1 MARPYSHEQVGETI
15 ESHQSSLN
23 VRLYGTEEAPAECRR
38 ISVGP
43 LSAILQAGAL
53 RAIALGGHEAI
64 RGIAFVVRDE
74 NWGTCIPRIS
84 DLEIVEHNGGVRI
97 SYRAECGYGNQALSY
112 TAVIQ
117 GSTDGSLEFVVKGAA
132 TSPFST
138 NRSGFVVLHPVE
150 RVAGHTVTVTHTD
163 GSIEKGIF
171 PELIEPTQ
179 PFFDIRA
186 LSHEVVRGC
195 SVTCTMEGDAYEM
208 EDQRN
213 WTDTSYKTYI
223 RPLSRPHPYTLEA
236 GKEFAQRVV
245 LSVEGSMPV
254 PGREPAAGGD
264 KLAIRETAVGRVPE
278 LALAVHPDYAEA
290 ALGVAEHV
298 RRSNVAYLV
307 CTFDASAGHG
317 AETMARFRR
326 LGEEGG
332 ARLILEAVLPL
343 RDRQARF
350 TADEEVLEADIAT
363 IKHAADGAGVD
374 FAVVSPSP
382 ACYHKSWQPTDEW
395 PAAPPLSAVYS
406 AVRRAFPG
414 ARIAGGMHS
423 YFTELNR
430 LPPPVEAI
438 DVITHTTCPI
448 VHAADDASV
457 MESLQALPWVFKSG
471 QALAGGRPYWIGPTA
486 IGMRFNPYG
495 ASPSPNPRN
504 VRTPMAE
511 RDPRQR
517 GLFNAAWTLGYIAR
531 AAAGG
536 VAGLCLSSPAGP
548 FGTAS
553 PRMDRDQPWFDEQAV
568 VDAVFPV
575 HHVIAGIA
583 SRAGATVRL
592 VECSDP
598 AAIAAIAFDAGDGIE
613 VWLANLT
620 AEPRVVDLRGLG
632 STAVI
637 ERLDSET
644 FQSCCS
650 GPDGFSATA
659 TVSNPSGVALDAY
672 AVLRISQA

>member
-1 MARPYSHEQVGETI
+1 MAIVSRP
-15 ESHQSSLN
+15 SLN
-23 VRLYGTEEAPAECRR
+23 VRLYGTEEAPVERRR
-38 ISVGP
+38 IVIGS
-43 LSAILQAGAL
+43 LSAILQSGAL
-53 RAIALGGHEAI
+53 RAISLGGREVI

-74 NWGTCIPRIS
+74 NWGTCIPRIT
-84 DLEIVEHNGGVRI
+84 DLEIVEHDGGVRI
-97 SYRAECGYGNQALSY
+97 GYKAECRTGKQTLTY
-112 TAVIQ
+112 TAVIE
-117 GSTDGSLEFVVKGAA
+117 GSPDGSLEFVVKGAA

-138 NRSGFVVLHPVE
+138 NRTGFVVLHPME
-150 RVAGHTVTVTHTD
+150 SVAGHAVTAAHTD
-163 GSIEKGIF
+163 GSVEQTVF
-171 PELIEPTQ
+171 PELVKPSQ
-179 PFFDIRA
+179 PVFDIRA

-213 WTDTSYKTYI
+213 WTDASYKTYI

-236 GKEFAQRVV
+236 GKKFAQRVA
-245 LSVEGSMPV
+245 LSVEGAM
-254 PGREPAAGGD
+254 PAAVRGTADGGGT
-264 KLAIRETAVGRVPE
+264 LSIGEAAVGRVPE
-278 LALAVHPDYAEA
+278 LSLAVHPDYVEA
-290 ALGVAEHV
+290 ALRVAEHV

-317 AETMARFRR
+317 AGTMALFRR

-332 ARLILEAVLPL
+332 ARLILEVVLPL
-343 RDRQARF
+343 RDGRGRF
-350 TADEEVLEADIAT
+350 TDDEGILEADIAS
-363 IKHAADGAGVD
+363 IKHAVDDAGVD
-374 FAVVSPSP
+374 FAVVSALP
-382 ACYHKSWQPTDEW
+382 ACYHKSYQPTGEW
-395 PAAPPLSAVYS
+395 PCAPPLSAVYS

-430 LPPPVEAI
+430 FPPPIDAI

-457 MESLQALPWVFKSG
+457 MESLQTLPWIFRTI
-471 QALAGGRPYWIGPTA
+471 QELARGKPYWIGPTA
-486 IGMRFNPYG
+486 IGMRLNPYG
-495 ASPSPNPRN
+495 ASPAPNPHN
-504 VRTPMAE
+504 ARTPMAE
-511 RDPRQR
+511 MDPRQR

-548 FGTAS
+548 FGIALQ
-553 PRMDRDQPWFDEQAV
+553 PMDWGQPWFDDQASANV
-568 VDAVFPV
+568 VFPV
-575 HHVIAGIA
+575 YHVIAGIA
-583 SRAGATVRL
+583 PRAGAIVRAAK
-592 VECSDP
+592 CSDP
-598 AAIAAIAFDAGDGIE
+598 AALAAIAFDACDGIE

-620 AEPRVVDLRGLG
+620 PEPRVVDLRGLG

-650 GPDGFSATA
+650 GPDGLSATA
-659 TVSNPSGVALDAY
+659 TVSNLARVALDAY
-672 AVLRISQA
+672 AVLRISEA